1 MSRAYRI
8 SVRES
13 IRRVV
18 RGSDRVATRLE
29 LLEILPREQMAAQ
42 LAEELRARGFADD
55 EDGELVRRS
64 GGVTVRIDPT
74 DGTIIVESEIERDVK
89 IEAEKRG
96 WADED
101 FGRSGRKAAEKRLRE
116 ELLKELEGK
125 AERSTAELDS
135 EATDQL
141 EAALGDLQ
149 GELDSVVNRV
159 TAAALKAKAAQLG
172 EIKQI
177 SEDAQSG
184 NMTIVLEV

>member
-13 IRRVV
+13 IRRVI

-42 LAEELRARGFADD
+42 LAEELRARGFVD

-64 GGVTVRIDPT
+64 DGVTVRIDPT

-89 IEAEKRG
+89 IEAEKQG

-101 FGRSGRKAAEKRLRE
+101 FGRPGRKAAEKRLRE

-125 AERSTAELDS
+125 AERSTGELDS

-141 EAALGDLQ
+141 EAALRDLQ

-159 TAAALKAKAAQLG
+159 TAEALKAKAAQLG

>member
-29 LLEILPREQMAAQ
+29 LLEILPRQQMAEQ
-42 LAEELRARGFADD
+42 LAEELRARGFAD

-64 GGVTVRIDPT
+64 GGVTIRIDAG
-74 DGTIIVESEIERDVK
+74 DGTIVVESEIERNVE
-89 IEAEKRG
+89 IEAEKQG
-96 WADED
+96 YADED
-101 FGRSGRKAAEKRLRE
+101 FGRAGRKAAEKRLRE
-116 ELLKELEGK
+116 ELRKELEGK
-125 AERSTAELDS
+125 AERSAGKLDS

-159 TAAALKAKAAQLG
+159 TAEALKAKAAQLG

>member
-29 LLEILPREQMAAQ
+29 LLEILPREQMAEQ
-42 LAEELRARGFADD
+42 LTEELRARGFTD
-55 EDGELVRRS
+55 EDGELVRRT
-64 GGVTVRIDPT
+64 GGVTVRIDPG
-74 DGTIIVESEIERDVK
+74 DGTIIVESEVERNVR
-89 IEAEKRG
+89 IEAEKQG
-96 WADED
+96 YADED
-101 FGRSGRKAAEKRLRE
+101 FGRAGRKAAEKRLHE
-116 ELLKELEGK
+116 ELRKELEGK
-125 AERSTAELDS
+125 AERSAGMLDS

-159 TAAALKAKAAQLG
+159 TAEALKAKAAQLG